1 MVEILSKES
10 FDQQAMQSNKVQK
23 MKRVATKQG
32 QSIYKSIMR
41 REGKEGRK
49 ERKKERIDAN
59 VFQNWVY
66 LQEGGWRLVWQIQV
80 GLEFYV
86 VNLLVH
92 IDNSTRAIVHNLFW
106 ATRKQARRNPKTQWQ
121 PKLSLSIKEHTYI
134 RTYIHTHLEAQFI
147 SNPQDK

>member
-23 MKRVATKQG
+23 TKRVATKQG

-59 VFQNWVY
+59 VFQN
-66 LQEGGWRLVWQIQV
+66 
-80 GLEFYV
+80 
-86 VNLLVH
+86 
-92 IDNSTRAIVHNLFW
+92 
-106 ATRKQARRNPKTQWQ
+106 
-121 PKLSLSIKEHTYI
+121 
-134 RTYIHTHLEAQFI
+134 
-147 SNPQDK
+147 